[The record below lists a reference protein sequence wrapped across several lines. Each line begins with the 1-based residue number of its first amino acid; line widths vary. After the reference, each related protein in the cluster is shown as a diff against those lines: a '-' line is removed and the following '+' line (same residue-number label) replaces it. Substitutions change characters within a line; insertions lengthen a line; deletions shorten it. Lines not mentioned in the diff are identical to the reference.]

1 MNKLLAILVALTI
14 ISGAFSYMC
23 SSNSTNATFYCDNRD
38 TCCPGRNVSSWRC
51 CGGNQATCCS
61 DGVSCCPGRT
71 VCDLYNRRCVPKL
84 AALAFL
90 STENFEDETFKLST
104 PAVEGDYGVAFP
116 DIKKI
121 MKCIMEA
128 VDQAPD
134 VYKDVKELIDMFK
147 QGKFLEV
154 LLKLKD
160 LQGEGKDLYYK
171 CKNIK

>member
-1 MNKLLAILVALTI
+1 MSRILASLIALTI
-14 ISGAFSYMC
+14 ISGIVSYRC
-23 SSNSTNATFYCDNRD
+23 GNSTSYCDNRD
-38 TCCPGRNVSSWRC
+38 TCCPGYGGSWRC
-51 CGGNQATCCS
+51 CGGIYATCCS
-61 DGVSCCPGRT
+61 DGMSCCPQRT
-71 VCDLYNRRCVPKL
+71 ICDLQYRRCIPKV
-84 AALAFL
+84 ASLAFL
-90 STENFEDETFKLST
+90 SQDNFNDETFKLST
-104 PAVEGDYGVAFP
+104 PAVEGDYGFAFP